1 MSKFKNYV
9 YRIVKRIPYGKVA
22 SYGQVALYAG
32 VPRAARQ
39 VGWILN
45 QSEGKISIPWWRI
58 INNSGR
64 ISIKG
69 TKFYD
74 AKMQKKLL
82 QSEGVLVNKNFI
94 VNIEK
99 YRFRPDDG
107 FFKNV
112 TLDKKYKKYLEK
124 ISKKFPF

>member
-1 MSKFKNYV
+1 MSKFKNCV
-9 YRIVKRIPYGKVA
+9 YRIIKRIPYGKVA

-32 VPRAARQ
+32 APRAARQ

-45 QSEGKISIPWWRI
+45 QSEGKISIPWWRV

-82 QSEGVLVNKNFI
+82 QSEGVLVSKNFT

-99 YRFRPDDG
+99 YRFRPDDD